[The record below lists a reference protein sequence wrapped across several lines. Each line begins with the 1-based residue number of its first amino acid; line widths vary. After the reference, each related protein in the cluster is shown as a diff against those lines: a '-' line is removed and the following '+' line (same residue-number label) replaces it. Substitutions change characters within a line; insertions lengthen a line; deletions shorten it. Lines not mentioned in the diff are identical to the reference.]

1 MRGEGYEEV
10 RGGVRKHL
18 KSRNSNSLNSPP
30 NPSTLIPSS
39 DETPPLISTLRFY
52 SYSSPPPVHPADS
65 GAVAPCKGGA
75 PPGGRLPARPN
86 TVQVRRP
93 QWTRLLSDRTAPTSL
108 PRAVPRGLSTPGRPY
123 HVRGPQD
130 DRPGADM
137 ATAAAPSAVEPIA
150 AAPLESHGHHWE

>member
-39 DETPPLISTLRFY
+39 DETPPLISTLRFS

-75 PPGGRLPARPN
+75 PPGAAFPPDPTPFRSAARSGHASFRTGPPPPPSHAQSPGASAPPAAL
-86 TVQVRRP
+86 TMYE
-93 QWTRLLSDRTAPTSL
+93 
-108 PRAVPRGLSTPGRPY
+108 VPRMIVP
-123 HVRGPQD
+123 VRTWQQPQH
-130 DRPGADM
+130 R
-137 ATAAAPSAVEPIA
+137 V
-150 AAPLESHGHHWE
+150 L